1 MAVCSFVRF
10 SIKYDLYLFFPG
22 GAVVALLVCWTSD
35 LEVGDST
42 PSPCACH
49 HILSLDKK
57 LYPILSLFTQV
68 HKMGTGDILLGVT
81 MR

>member
-1 MAVCSFVRF
+1 MVE
-10 SIKYDLYLFFPG
+10 
-22 GAVVALLVCWTSD
+22 LLVCWTSD
-35 LEVGDST
+35 LKVGDST
-42 PSPCACH
+42 PSPCH

-68 HKMGTGDILLGVT
+68 HKMGTDDILLGVT